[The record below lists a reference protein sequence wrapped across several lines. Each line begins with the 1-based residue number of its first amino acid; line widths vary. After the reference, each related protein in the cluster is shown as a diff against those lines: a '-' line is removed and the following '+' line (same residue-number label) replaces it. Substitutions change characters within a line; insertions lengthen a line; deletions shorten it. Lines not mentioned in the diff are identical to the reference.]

1 MAAKKSILI
10 LLSGDYMNQF
20 SRKKFL
26 YTAELSATGTI
37 FTKACGNPSELGNEA
52 TIEQVEL

>member
-1 MAAKKSILI
+1 
-10 LLSGDYMNQF
+10 MNQF

-26 YTAELSATGTI
+26 YTAELSATSTI
-37 FTKACGNPSELGNEA
+37 FTKACGNLSELRNEA

>member
-1 MAAKKSILI
+1 
-10 LLSGDYMNQF
+10 MNQF

-26 YTAELSATGTI
+26 YTAQLSATGTI
-37 FTKACGNPSELGNEA
+37 FAKACANPSELRNQA

>member
-1 MAAKKSILI
+1 MK
-10 LLSGDYMNQF
+10 QF

-37 FTKACGNPSELGNEA
+37 FLKACGNRSELGNKT

>member
-1 MAAKKSILI
+1 
-10 LLSGDYMNQF
+10 MNQF

-26 YTAELSATGTI
+26 YTAELSATSTI
-37 FTKACGNPSELGNEA
+37 FIKACGNLSELRNEA